1 MLGHIGWDGALKRAE
16 LPQPGSNR
24 GYAPEQLV
32 TQFMLEVWCGANRFE
47 HLEVTR
53 LDSVLGT
60 IFGDARIAN
69 YRALTRLLD
78 KFDHARI
85 AQTFPSLYQHLFER
99 VGLQTLTLD
108 LDSTVL
114 CRYGQQQGGARGYN
128 LSKRGRCSHHPLM
141 AFVADTRMLAHVW
154 LRPGNAQRLSRL
166 DGLVSRRKPR
176 RKRRARRASHA
187 RPPADRCAART
198 A

>member
-1 MLGHIGWDGALKRAE
+1 MLDHIGWDGALKRAE

-85 AQTFPSLYQHLFER
+85 A
-99 VGLQTLTLD
+99 
-108 LDSTVL
+108 
-114 CRYGQQQGGARGYN
+114 
-128 LSKRGRCSHHPLM
+128 
-141 AFVADTRMLAHVW
+141 
-154 LRPGNAQRLSRL
+154 
-166 DGLVSRRKPR
+166 
-176 RKRRARRASHA
+176 
-187 RPPADRCAART
+187 
-198 A
+198 